1 MLKLPSPFLS
11 ASVKVCFSHVMT
23 KCTKECWHEDLGH
36 LLSIVFAAFDKLPF
50 KAVCMYEAKPVR
62 L

>member
-23 KCTKECWHEDLGH
+23 QRTKECWHEDLGH
-36 LLSIVFAAFDKLPF
+36 LLSIVFVAFDKQSF
-50 KAVCMYEAKPVR
+50 KAQSVNI
-62 L
+62 